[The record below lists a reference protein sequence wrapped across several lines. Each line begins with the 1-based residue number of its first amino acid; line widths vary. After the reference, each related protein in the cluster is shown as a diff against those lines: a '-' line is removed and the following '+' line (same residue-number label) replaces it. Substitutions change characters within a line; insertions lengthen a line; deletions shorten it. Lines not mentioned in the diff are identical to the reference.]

1 MCLFIGLK
9 NNKLHCKCQE
19 CKKIQLK
26 SINRL
31 IKNFPNIHQ
40 FCNGYE
46 YMDSWKKFDEA
57 S

>member
-26 SINRL
+26 SINGL
-31 IKNFPNIHQ
+31 IKKFPNIHQ
-40 FCNGYE
+40 FCNGHE